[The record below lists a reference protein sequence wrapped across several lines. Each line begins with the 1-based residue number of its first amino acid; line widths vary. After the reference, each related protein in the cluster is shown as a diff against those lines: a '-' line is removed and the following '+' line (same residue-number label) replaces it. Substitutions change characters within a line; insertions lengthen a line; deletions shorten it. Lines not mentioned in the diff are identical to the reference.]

1 MFELLMN
8 DEIINKVKQEVID
21 SELCMP
27 SLSGIFKREWCCKYN
42 MCNLNLVRRNGG

>member
-21 SELCMP
+21 FVKVLMGRIWLKLFYMVPVQEGTILRIRI
-27 SLSGIFKREWCCKYN
+27 LI
-42 MCNLNLVRRNGG
+42 